1 MAKHEHYLLSKKLDS
16 SSFRLELQDWVLGKE
31 LGLLEGPLT
40 IFMVKTV
47 IEFNIVRY
55 FDASNYT
62 DLYT

>member
-31 LGLLEGPLT
+31 LGLLEAPLT